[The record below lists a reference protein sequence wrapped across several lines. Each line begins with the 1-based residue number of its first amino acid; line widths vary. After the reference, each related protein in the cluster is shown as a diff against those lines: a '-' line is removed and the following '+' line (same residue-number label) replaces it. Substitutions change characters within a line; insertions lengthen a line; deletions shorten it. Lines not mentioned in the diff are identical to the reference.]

1 MQKQVYTKKIKNIIV
16 FLISLIYVIC
26 PEAPWSYSQC
36 YDYLNSLYIICDKI
50 FKADNGDEIFEKL
63 NFLTYSSMGNMPNE
77 CFNQQYKLPMNINN
91 PNKPIKK
98 SVILFLAYCF
108 IENNEGNLTELDL
121 DEENFTFYNKK

>member
-1 MQKQVYTKKIKNIIV
+1 
-16 FLISLIYVIC
+16 
-26 PEAPWSYSQC
+26 
-36 YDYLNSLYIICDKI
+36 
-50 FKADNGDEIFEKL
+50 
-63 NFLTYSSMGNMPNE
+63 MGNMPNE